1 MFILFFLLGLF
12 SEFFFLLKKVF
23 VYDFIFLN
31 VELILDVICNGEV
44 LFDYLL

>member
-12 SEFFFLLKKVF
+12 NEFFFMLEKVF